1 MPDDVFIIPIRSS
14 KVKSYAEI
22 IEDAIGS
29 SDITS
34 KSININ
40 IESSSL
46 AHSISGTFSAEHQ
59 VMKKSQQNSQSQL
72 LRIQVRHEIYKVSL
86 QPHFQLSEEFKAS
99 LLYIAAL
106 IENNSTLMAH
116 YYSQL
121 LIRNFGTHYLTSV
134 TAGGVLVKDEYFKAS
149 SESLTEEEKSEL
161 KIEAS
166 YSYLSS
172 VGMNGKYGDERK
184 DSTVKQSKTDY
195 FIIY

>member
-1 MPDDVFIIPIRSS
+1 M
-14 KVKSYAEI
+14 
-22 IEDAIGS
+22 
-29 SDITS
+29 
-34 KSININ
+34 
-40 IESSSL
+40 
-46 AHSISGTFSAEHQ
+46 
-59 VMKKSQQNSQSQL
+59 
-72 LRIQVRHEIYKVSL
+72 RHEIYKVSL

-121 LIRNFGTHYLTSV
+121 IIRNFGTHYLTSV
-134 TAGGVLVKDEYFKAS
+134 TAVGVLIKDEYFKAS
-149 SESLTEEEKSEL
+149 SQSLTEEEKSEL